1 MENYQN
7 RERKLSPMIKPAE
20 MGLEEWQVALRRQ
33 QAQRER
39 FAISEIS
46 PRFSPGEYQVRN
58 PKSRSQYKVVYRG
71 AFSPWNYCSCPDF
84 RTSGLGTCKHVEAVK
99 LWLQAEGKEVHNE
112 EPDYTSVY
120 VDYRGGRCIRIRPC
134 EAHRKELA
142 TLTQEYFD
150 QASVL
155 RPEAY
160 ASFDTFIERARSI
173 DPTLRCYPDALE
185 MVISQRERLQ
195 RAALV
200 DETYTD
206 EALDALLSKKL
217 YPYQKEGVRFAVK
230 AGKAIIADEMGLGKT
245 VQAICCAEI
254 FLREKMAESVLIVC
268 PTSLKYQWKREI
280 EETLYGSSVPPKGS
294 VLIIEGYASRRLEL
308 YRAPVPYKIVS
319 YQSLLGD
326 IKSLNRLST
335 DLLIM
340 DEVQRLKNWNTQLA
354 WAVRRIDSH
363 YSVLLSG
370 TPLENKLDEL
380 VSIVQLADPYCLSPL
395 YRFRFDHIITDPASG
410 KAIGYKNLSDIKDKL
425 KDTLIRRTKQS
436 VRLQLPKRTD
446 QFLLIPMTPQQSS
459 RHEELRTAVARLVS
473 KWSRTHTLSEEERRR
488 LLLMLGQMR
497 MLADSTFVV
506 NQDLEN
512 RHDVKVGEVM
522 NILDDALNGG
532 SAKIVIFSE
541 WERMARL
548 VAMELDALGIPY
560 EFLHGSVPSQKRS
573 ELIERFTNDPKCRV
587 FLSTDAG
594 STGLNLQAASVII
607 NLDLPWNPAVLEQ
620 RIGRIYRIGQETP
633 IQVMNLV
640 SKDSI
645 EESMID
651 RLRFKHSMFEG
662 ALDGGD
668 DTIFL
673 SEDRFKGFMESL
685 SNSSLSP
692 TLSREKAS
700 PCPSK
705 GGGNQSDYSEYSEY
719 SENSEYSEHSDYS
732 EHSEYS
738 ERSAPFTPPLEGP
751 GEAVPLEASG
761 SSVAT
766 FLSSL
771 RDILQSPEKTR
782 QLAEA
787 ITQILSDSSNSSP
800 KGKEKDNNEL

>member
-1 MENYQN
+1 MEKNQYA
-7 RERKLSPMIKPAE
+7 ERRLSNTIKPAE

-39 FAISEIS
+39 FAINEIS
-46 PRFSPGEYQVRN
+46 SQFSPGEYQVRN
-58 PKSRSQYKVVYRG
+58 PRSRSQYKVIFRG
-71 AFSPWNYCSCPDF
+71 AYSPWNYCSCPDF

-99 LWLQAEGKEVHNE
+99 LWLQAEGKEVHSE

-120 VDYRGGRCIRIRPC
+120 VDYRGERCIRIRIR
-134 EAHRKELA
+134 EAYRKELTA
-142 TLTQEYFD
+142 LTQEYFD

-155 RPEAY
+155 RPESY
-160 ASFDTFIERARSI
+160 ANFDTFIEKARSI
-173 DPTLRCYPDALE
+173 DPSLRCYPDALE
-185 MVISQRERLQ
+185 MVISERERLQ

-200 DETYTD
+200 DNVYTD
-206 EALDALLSKKL
+206 ETLDALLSKKL

-254 FLREKMAESVLIVC
+254 YLREKMAESVLIVC

-280 EETLYGSSVPPKGS
+280 ERWTEGREVS
-294 VLIIEGYASRRLEL
+294 IIEGYASRRLEL
-308 YRAPVPYKIVS
+308 YQAPVPYKIVS
-319 YQSLLGD
+319 YQSLAND

-354 WAVRRIDSH
+354 QAVRRIDSH

-380 VSIVQLADPYCLSPL
+380 VSIMQLADPYCLSPL
-395 YRFRFDHIITDPASG
+395 YRFRFDHIVTDPVSG
-410 KAIGYKNLSDIKDKL
+410 KAIGYKNLSDIREKL
-425 KDTLIRRTKQS
+425 KGTLIRRTKQS
-436 VRLQLPKRTD
+436 VQLQLPKRTD

-473 KWSRTHTLSEEERRR
+473 KWTRTHSLSEDERRR

-497 MLADSTFVV
+497 MLADSTFVI

-512 RHDVKVGEVM
+512 RHDVKVAEVM
-522 NILDDALNGG
+522 NILDDALHGG

-548 VAMELDALGIPY
+548 VSMELDACGIRY
-560 EFLHGSVPSQKRS
+560 EFLHGSVPAQKRS
-573 ELIERFTNDPKCRV
+573 ELIERFTNDDDCRI

-594 STGLNLQAASVII
+594 STGLNLQVASILI
-607 NLDLPWNPAVLEQ
+607 NLDLPWNPAILEQ
-620 RIGRIYRIGQETP
+620 RIGRIYLIGQETP
-633 IQVMNLV
+633 IQEINLV

-645 EESMID
+645 EESMIE
-651 RLRFKHSMFEG
+651 RLRFKRSMFEG

-685 SNSSLSP
+685 SAFSGE
-692 TLSREKAS
+692 TAS
-700 PCPSK
+700 PIPSK
-705 GGGNQSDYSEYSEY
+705 GGGNEESPTGEEV
-719 SENSEYSEHSDYS
+719 NSKESPS
-732 EHSEYS
+732 
-738 ERSAPFTPPLEGP
+738 PLERD
-751 GEAVPLEASG
+751 EVRL
-761 SSVAT
+761 

-771 RDILQSPEKTR
+771 RDILQSPEKTK
-782 QLAEA
+782 QLAE
-787 ITQILSDSSNSSP
+787 ILN
-800 KGKEKDNNEL
+800 KLLNNN